1 MASAPTTST
10 ASLRADS
17 ARVRERMLAAARER
31 LAAGDLE
38 LPMNAI
44 AKDAGV
50 GVGTMYRHFPTRQ
63 TLLETLASESFEI
76 LVAQAKATPDG
87 VEGLTELF
95 RLALRRLLTDPS
107 LAAVLATP
115 TFECAETVALSEELS
130 GAFMQLLD
138 RAREAGTIRPDVT
151 GDDLRRL
158 MCGLQYAV
166 RSGSDDDNKAADR
179 YLDILVKGLQP

>member
-1 MASAPTTST
+1 MATAPTTSS

-31 LAAGDLE
+31 VAAGDLE

-50 GVGTMYRHFPTRQ
+50 GVGTMYRHFPTRR
-63 TLLETLASESFEI
+63 TLLETLAGESFEM
-76 LVAQAKATPDG
+76 LVAQAKAAPDG
-87 VEGLTELF
+87 IEGLF
-95 RLALRRLLTDPS
+95 RLALQRLLTDPS
-107 LAAVLATP
+107 LAAVLANP
-115 TFECAETVALSEELS
+115 TFECAETVALSQELS
-130 GAFMQLLD
+130 GAFVQLLD
-138 RAREAGTIRPDVT
+138 QAKKAGTIRPDVT

-166 RSGSDDDNKAADR
+166 RSGNDDNKAAER
-179 YLDILVKGLQP
+179 YLDILMKGLRP

>member
-1 MASAPTTST
+1 MATAPTTST

-63 TLLETLASESFEI
+63 ALLETLATESLEA
-76 LVAQAKATPDG
+76 LVAQAKAAPDG
-87 VEGLTELF
+87 MAGLTELF
-95 RLALRRLLTDPS
+95 REALHRLLGDPS
-107 LAAVLATP
+107 LGAVLANP
-115 TFECAETVALSEELS
+115 TFECAETVVLSQELT
-130 GAFMQLLD
+130 GAFMRLLD
-138 RAREAGTIRPDVT
+138 RARATGAIRPDVT

-166 RSGSDDDNKAADR
+166 RIGGDTEAVAER
-179 YLDILVKGLQP
+179 YLDILMKGLQP

>member
-50 GVGTMYRHFPTRQ
+50 GVGTMYRHFPTRR
-63 TLLETLASESFEI
+63 TLLETLAGESFEM
-76 LVAQAKATPDG
+76 LVAQAKAATDG
-87 VEGLTELF
+87 ADGLTDLF
-95 RLALRRLLTDPS
+95 RLALQRLLTDPS
-107 LAAVLATP
+107 LAAVLASP
-115 TFECAETVALSEELS
+115 TFECAETVALSQELS

-166 RSGSDDDNKAADR
+166 RSGNDDNKAAER
-179 YLDILVKGLQP
+179 YLDILMKGLRP